1 MIRAYKYLFY
11 KLCLFER
18 ITFDLVPGVTA
29 FCLMLVLQFFN
40 LFSLY
45 LVLNRFF
52 WFSLPLKWSAAN
64 FGCMLL
70 CSHCRSTPFCEAE
83 IIVREPRKCN
93 YETDAQIALRF
104 LLHPA
109 ADLGSKRRPGG

>member
-1 MIRAYKYLFY
+1 MIRAYKYLFD

-18 ITFDLVPGVTA
+18 NTFDLVPGFTA

-52 WFSLPLKWSAAN
+52 GFSLPLKWSAAN
-64 FGCMLL
+64 FGCSVVLL
-70 CSHCRSTPFCEAE
+70 ALPQYFFLRGGNYRSRA
-83 IIVREPRKCN
+83 
-93 YETDAQIALRF
+93 
-104 LLHPA
+104 
-109 ADLGSKRRPGG
+109 PGNKEQL